1 VTDHDPEEDVQ
12 LGDLVEAKVS
22 RGRASII
29 AVRVSAD
36 LLARLS
42 EYADVRGLTI
52 SEVVRRAAEQITA
65 GGMSAGAVYY
75 TGGELRGPGLI
86 HGSPATGS
94 ARTTHAASLKTEKTR
109 ALTSSS

>member
-1 VTDHDPEEDVQ
+1 MIERDPEDDVE
-12 LGDLVEAKVS
+12 LGELVEARTHKARPAVV
-22 RGRASII
+22 
-29 AVRVSAD
+29 AVRISAD

-42 EYADVRGLTI
+42 DYAEARGLTI
-52 SEVVRRAAEQITA
+52 SEVLRRAAEQITA
-65 GGMSAGAVYY
+65 GGLSAGAVYY

-94 ARTTHAASLKTEKTR
+94 ARITQAAEKGSSKAA